1 MEKNNRFTG
10 LILPFI
16 LIMAVSM
23 YSYTAFAD
31 IGGRT
36 GRTLKTSANGCS
48 CHSSRDL
55 TTNVTISGP
64 STVTTSST
72 NTYTLTISRTTK
84 TGAGCNIAAR
94 TGTLNIVSTNIHK
107 SGLELT
113 HNTNIPMVSNT
124 VSILFSYTAPATAA
138 TDTIFATGLATNSS
152 GDEFGD
158 LWNWAPSFR
167 VTVIPPPKIL
177 HLTVLI
183 EGFFNPGSGTLVR
196 DTATV
201 YLRNTSPP
209 YTIVDQAKAYLDL
222 LGKADFTFNSAA
234 NGTPYYIDVKHR
246 NSIETWSAGGNSF
259 VSNSMTYDFTNA
271 ATKAY
276 GGNMKLMGT
285 KWTMF
290 SGDEN
295 QDATIDASDLSDAD
309 NDALNS
315 VSGYVPTDVTGD
327 DFVDAGDVS
336 IIDNNATISVSVIT
350 P

>member
-1 MEKNNRFTG
+1 MEKNNRFSG

-16 LIMAVSM
+16 VIMTVSM

-36 GRTLKTSANGCS
+36 GRTLKTSTNGCS

-64 STVTTSST
+64 STVTTGST

-84 TGAGCNIAAR
+84 TGAGCDISAR
-94 TGTLNIVSTNIHK
+94 TGTLNIVSTTIHK

-113 HNTNIPMVSNT
+113 HNDNIPMVSNSAS
-124 VSILFSYTAPATAA
+124 VSFNYTAPATPV

-152 GDEFGD
+152 GDENGD

-167 VTVIPPPKIL
+167 VTVIAPPRIL

-183 EGFFNPGSGTLVR
+183 EGFFDPGSGILIR
-196 DTATV
+196 DTARV
-201 YLRNTSPP
+201 YLRNTTSP
-209 YTIVDQAKAYLDL
+209 YAIVDQAKAYLDQ
-222 LGKADFTFNSAA
+222 LGKADFSFNTAV
-234 NGTPYYIDVKHR
+234 NGTTYYIVVQHR
-246 NSIETWSAGGNSF
+246 NSIETWSSGGNSF
-259 VSNSMTYDFTNA
+259 VSNTMTYDFTNA
-271 ATKAY
+271 STKAY
-276 GGNMKLMGT
+276 GSNMKQLGT
-285 KWTMF
+285 KWTIF

-295 QDATIDASDLSDAD
+295 RDATIDASDLSDAD

-315 VSGYVPTDVTGD
+315 ISGYVPTDVTGD

-336 IIDNNATISVSVIT
+336 IIDNNATNSVSVIN

>member
-10 LILPFI
+10 FILPFI
-16 LIMAVSM
+16 VIMAVSM

-55 TTNVTISGP
+55 STNVTISGP
-64 STVTTSST
+64 STVTTGSV
-72 NTYTLTISRTTK
+72 NTYTLTVTRATK
-84 TGAGCNIAAR
+84 TGAGCDISAR
-94 TGTLNIVSTNIHK
+94 TGTLNIISTTIHK

-113 HNTNIPMVSNT
+113 HNDNIPMVSNSAS
-124 VSILFSYTAPATAA
+124 VQFSYTAPASPV
-138 TDTIFATGLATNSS
+138 TDTIFATGLATNISN
-152 GDEFGD
+152 DESGD
-158 LWNWAPSFR
+158 LWNWAPGFR
-167 VTVIPPPKIL
+167 VTVVAPPKIL
-177 HLTVLI
+177 HLTVLM
-183 EGFFNPGSGTLVR
+183 EGFFDPGSGTLIR
-196 DTATV
+196 DTAKV

-209 YTIVDQAKAYLDL
+209 YAIVDQAKAYLDQ
-222 LGKADFTFNSAA
+222 LGKADFSFNSAA
-234 NGTPYYIDVKHR
+234 NGTPYYIDVQHR

-259 VSNSMTYDFTNA
+259 TSNSLTFDFT
-271 ATKAY
+271 TSSVKAY
-276 GGNMKLMGT
+276 GNNMKQIGT

-290 SGDEN
+290 GGDVN

>member
-1 MEKNNRFTG
+1 MEKNNRFKILTVPFL
-10 LILPFI
+10 LIL
-16 LIMAVSM
+16 AVSM
-23 YSYTAFAD
+23 FSYTAFAD

-36 GRTLKTSANGCS
+36 GRTLKTSTSGCS

-64 STVTTSST
+64 STVTTGST
-72 NTYTLTISRTTK
+72 STYTLTISRTTK
-84 TGAGCNIAAR
+84 TGAGCNISAR
-94 TGTLNIVSTNIHK
+94 TGTLNIVSTTIHK

-113 HNTNIPMVSNT
+113 HNNNIPMVSNS
-124 VSILFSYTAPATAA
+124 VSVSFSYTAPASPL

-152 GDEFGD
+152 GDEIGD

-183 EGFFNPGSGTLVR
+183 EGFFNPGSGILIR
-196 DTATV
+196 DTVRV
-201 YLRNTSPP
+201 YLRNTTAP
-209 YTIVDQAKAYLDL
+209 YAIVDQAKGYLDQF
-222 LGKADFTFNSAA
+222 GKADFSFNTAA
-234 NGTPYYIDVKHR
+234 NSTPYYVVVQHR

-259 VSNSMTYDFTNA
+259 VSNSLTYDFTTA
-271 ATKAY
+271 SSKAY
-276 GGNMKLMGT
+276 GSNMQLVGA
-285 KWTMF
+285 KWTIF

-295 QDATIDASDLSDAD
+295 QDGTVDASDLSDAD

-315 VSGYVPTDVTGD
+315 LSGYVPTDVNGD
-327 DFVDAGDVS
+327 EFVDAGDVS
-336 IIDNNATISVSVIT
+336 LIDNNGSISVSVIR